1 MVIEKSGALVADRA
15 DRADGVGGDAL
26 HRAASAVA
34 PSTARD
40 TARDDVIVLLLADI
54 TRGWRGWGWRN
65 VARGGAALA
74 GTPGLVFAKAL
85 GSGFEGGFGLRPSW
99 SRQGL
104 LAVFEGAAA
113 ADRFVATAERVRQLH
128 ERSVEFLC
136 LTLRATSSRGSW
148 GGHRIH
154 ATRPAPAAGPVAA
167 LTRAS
172 IRPTKAWAFWRRSP
186 AAEHD
191 LQHAAGCELAVGLG
205 EAPLLRQCT
214 FSLWRDQAAMDAYAR
229 GGAHLQAI
237 RAAAAGRFFSES
249 QFVRFAPLSVQGVWH
264 GRRWG

>member
-1 MVIEKSGALVADRA
+1 MVIEKSGALVAA
-15 DRADGVGGDAL
+15 GAGGDA
-26 HRAASAVA
+26 RPEAAPAA
-34 PSTARD
+34 AREA
-40 TARDDVIVLLLADI
+40 ARDDVIVLLLADI
-54 TRGWRGWGWRN
+54 ARGWRGWGWRN

-104 LAVFEGAAA
+104 LAVFDGAAA
-113 ADRFVATAERVRQLH
+113 ADRFVAAGERVRQLR
-128 ERSVEFLC
+128 ERSAEFLC
-136 LTLRATSSRGSW
+136 VTLRATSSRGSW
-148 GGHRIH
+148 SGQRIH
-154 ATRPAPAAGPVAA
+154 VTLPASASGPVAA

-214 FSLWRDQAAMDAYAR
+214 FSLWCDQAAMDAYAR

-237 RAAAAGRFFSES
+237 RASAAGNFFSES
-249 QFVRFAPLSVQGVWH
+249 QFVRFVPLSVQGVWH